1 MKTKMKGRIVVRCGA
16 AMLVAG
22 VLAACSQS
30 GGGLF
35 GSPSAGVVS
44 NPIQQDPNAHIQAG
58 QIVGGGTKQMTVDAS
73 QVGKFLPQPELLA
86 PGGPGRA
93 GLVYLNPNVP
103 LSNYHK
109 VLIDPVTIWAG
120 PNSELNGVPA
130 DTQRELANA
139 AYADIYNAL
148 KGHCDMVRKA
158 SPGTIHFRFAL
169 VDTKE
174 PNAVLNT
181 VATYA
186 PYASS
191 AYSVAS
197 FAFNKGVGYFAGT
210 ATGEGF
216 ATDAMNGTLLW
227 QAVDKRGGTTTFVA
241 NTLDNW
247 RDVRHVFEAWGILLR
262 ERLQQ
267 FGVCHA

>member
-1 MKTKMKGRIVVRCGA
+1 MKTKMGRLVGA
-16 AMLVAG
+16 RYGALLLAA
-22 VLAACSQS
+22 VLAGCSQ
-30 GGGLF
+30 GGIF
-35 GSPSAGVVS
+35 GSPSAGVVQ
-44 NPIQQDPNAHIQAG
+44 NPVAQDPNAHIQAG
-58 QIVGGGTKQMTVDAS
+58 QIVGGGTKQMSVDTS
-73 QVGKFLPQPELLA
+73 QIGKFLPQPELLT
-86 PGGPGRA
+86 PGEPGRA
-93 GLVYLNPNVP
+93 ALVYLNPNVP

-120 PNSELNGVPA
+120 PNSELNSVPA

-148 KGHCDMVRKA
+148 KGHCEMVQKA

-174 PNAVLNT
+174 PNAVINT

-247 RDVRHVFEAWGILLR
+247 RDVRHVFEAWGVLLR
-262 ERLQQ
+262 ERLQEL
-267 FGVCHA
+267 GVCHA